1 MAEENNLC
9 GKATLLPDD
18 LEQGPTRVLIYPSRE
33 RKKYS
38 QKWLIL
44 WQEQSEIGVSVV
56 EQAKMER
63 PLTQTEYR
71 VRDYLLGTIGL
82 GNYVYVNQAE
92 VARELRLARSNVSV
106 AIKRLIELQ
115 IVLQGPKVG
124 RSNTYMLNPAYC
136 YFGRIE
142 NGVKARNKAIQ
153 TGKAKVIN
161 FNKHNKDNLNDAE

>member
-1 MAEENNLC
+1 MAEQHDLC
-9 GKATLLPDD
+9 GEATLNWPLDSD
-18 LEQGPTRVLIYPSRE
+18 RQPTKVLIYPTRE
-33 RKKYS
+33 RKTYDE
-38 QKWLIL
+38 KWLIL

-71 VRDYLLGTIGL
+71 VRDYLLGTIGI

-92 VARELRLARSNVSV
+92 VGRDLRLARSNVSV

-115 IVLQGPKVG
+115 IIIQGPKAG
-124 RSNTYMLNPAYC
+124 RSNTYMINPACC

-142 NGVKARNKAIQ
+142 NGIKARRKAIQ
-153 TGKAKVIN
+153 TGKAKITH
-161 FNKHNKDNLNDAE
+161 FNQQ

>member
-1 MAEENNLC
+1 MAEKKDLC
-9 GKATLLPDD
+9 GRAMLLPDES
-18 LEQGPTRVLIYPSRE
+18 EQGPTPVLIYPSRE
-33 RKKYS
+33 RKRYD

-44 WQEQSEIGVSVV
+44 WQEQSEIGVSVM
-56 EQAKMER
+56 EQAKMEH

-92 VARELRLARSNVSV
+92 VGRELRLARSNVSA

-115 IVLQGPKVG
+115 IVIQGPKAG

-142 NGVKARNKAIQ
+142 NGVKARRQAIK
-153 TGKAKVIN
+153 TGKAKVLKFKEN
-161 FNKHNKDNLNDAE
+161 NNDK